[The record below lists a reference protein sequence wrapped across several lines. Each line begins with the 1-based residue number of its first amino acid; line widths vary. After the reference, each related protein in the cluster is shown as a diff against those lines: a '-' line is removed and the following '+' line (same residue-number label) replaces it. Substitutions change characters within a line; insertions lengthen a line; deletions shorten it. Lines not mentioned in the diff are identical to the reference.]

1 MRCLTALPAFVAG
14 VSAFLLTAD
23 SLALPKLRIAAEGG
37 LIELVRPA
45 VRELSEQ
52 MPEHQP
58 VLAADADALDARP
71 LLAIS
76 TNRLPDVQPIPFALK
91 GTILAVNRKNP
102 LNDIS
107 SGDVMKIMKNQY
119 PYWQGT
125 DVPVRNIYLASGS
138 LRSKSGPSKGKTH
151 FVETSSAQIAAELV
165 KKDVTAVAL
174 LPLAYLLEPD
184 NELKLLSVDGV
195 APEFEPVMNGRYPL
209 VKRYSLS
216 LDPAAP
222 EAVRKLAERLLS
234 PAFRSSL
241 PAHGFIPL
249 RKDGN

>member
-1 MRCLTALPAFVAG
+1 MRCLTALLILVFSA
-14 VSAFLLTAD
+14 SAFPLTAD

-45 VRELSEQ
+45 VRQLAGQ
-52 MPEHQP
+52 MPEYQP
-58 VLAADADALDARP
+58 VLAGNANALDAKP

-76 TNRLPDVQPIPFALK
+76 TECLPGVQSVPFALK

-102 LNDIS
+102 LNGIS

-119 PYWQGT
+119 PYWQET
-125 DVPVRNIYLASGS
+125 DVPVRNIYLAAGS

-151 FVETSSAQIAAELV
+151 FVETDSARIAAELV

-174 LPLAYLLEPD
+174 LPLSYVLNPD
-184 NELKLLSVDGV
+184 NELKLLSVDGI

-209 VKRYSLS
+209 VKRYCLS

-222 EAVRKLAERLLS
+222 EAVRQLAERLLS
-234 PAFRSSL
+234 PAFRSGL